1 MRAPVQA
8 RAVFRTAQWLARVVA
23 VGDIGYLVPEVGQR
37 YWPVPPQGI
46 FFVVDRATSTLYL
59 TAVKDARQRREPW

>member
-1 MRAPVQA
+1 MRAPAQA
-8 RAVFRTAQWLARVVA
+8 RAVFRTANWLARVVA
-23 VGDIGYLVPEVGQR
+23 VADIGHQVPETGER

-46 FFVVDRATSTLYL
+46 FFVADRASWTLYL